1 MTLVEEVPSDW
12 LAEQQDKLRHALA
25 ELNELYR
32 ALPPGSQRDTVAQ
45 TISRLRETLSCTA
58 DSHDY

>member
-1 MTLVEEVPSDW
+1 MVDEVPSDW
-12 LAEQQDKLRHALA
+12 LAEQQEKLRHTLA

-45 TISRLRETLSCTA
+45 TIGKLRETLSCTA
-58 DSHDY
+58 RPP